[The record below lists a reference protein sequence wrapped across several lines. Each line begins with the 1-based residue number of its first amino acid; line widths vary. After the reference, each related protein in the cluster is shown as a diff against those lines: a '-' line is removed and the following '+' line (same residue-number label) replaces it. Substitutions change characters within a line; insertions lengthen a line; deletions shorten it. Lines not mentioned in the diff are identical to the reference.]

1 MTGFLIWTR
10 GSSFLNAS
18 GSDFHSILRVE
29 ETAADPTPRSNE
41 ILGGQRGIA
50 VRCLW

>member
-18 GSDFHSILRVE
+18 GNEVQSILRVE

-41 ILGGQRGIA
+41 ILGGQRGIT
-50 VRCLW
+50 VRYLW